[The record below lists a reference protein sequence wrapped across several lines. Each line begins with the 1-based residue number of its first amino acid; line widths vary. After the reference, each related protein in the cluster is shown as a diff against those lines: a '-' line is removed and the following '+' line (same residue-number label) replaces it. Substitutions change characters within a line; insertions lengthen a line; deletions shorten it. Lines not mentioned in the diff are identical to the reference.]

1 MLDSDGMNCRAVDMC
16 AVANGGCSH
25 ECYTTYGKS
34 FCMCPAG
41 YKLDE
46 DWKTCVD
53 VDECAT
59 MSAVREECNG
69 GSKCEN
75 TPGSYRSVRVRAL
88 KSSQVRQYLSVIQLL
103 L

>member
-1 MLDSDGMNCRAVDMC
+1 MKPLTDRVISQNLEGTVLDSDGMNCRAVDMC
-16 AVANGGCSH
+16 AVANGGYSH

-59 MSAVREECNG
+59 MSSVRDECDGKG
-69 GSKCEN
+69 GGKCEN
-75 TPGSYRSVRVRAL
+75 TPGSYR
-88 KSSQVRQYLSVIQLL
+88 
-103 L
+103 

>member
-1 MLDSDGMNCRAVDMC
+1 MSRSVHKKCLITQNLEGTVLDSDGLNCRAVDLC
-16 AVANGGCSH
+16 AVGNGGCSH

-59 MSAVREECNG
+59 MSAVREECG
-69 GSKCEN
+69 DGEGRCEN
-75 TPGSYRSVRVRAL
+75 TPGSYR
-88 KSSQVRQYLSVIQLL
+88 
-103 L
+103 